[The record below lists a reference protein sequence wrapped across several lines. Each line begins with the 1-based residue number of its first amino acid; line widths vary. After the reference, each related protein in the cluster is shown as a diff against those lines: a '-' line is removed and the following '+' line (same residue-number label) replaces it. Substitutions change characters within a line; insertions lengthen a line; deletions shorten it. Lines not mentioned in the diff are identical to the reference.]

1 MKNVPESG
9 VPGSGSERVAFLCLG
24 AMGAPMAGHLARAG
38 HDVTVYNRTASR
50 AEAWVAEHGGRAA
63 KTPAAAADGARFV
76 FACTGAD
83 ADLRAITL
91 GEAGAFGALAPGAV
105 FVDHTTAS
113 PAIARELEAAA
124 AARGG
129 RFLDAPVS
137 GGQDGAKRG
146 ALTVMVGGAADALEL
161 ASPLLAAY
169 ARNVTWM
176 GPAGAGQLTKLVNQI
191 CLAGLIQSLAEGLA
205 FAEQAGLDPR
215 RVVEVISQGAAQSW
229 QMDHRA
235 ASMIES
241 RFDFGFAVDWMRKD
255 LALALAEAARCG
267 AELPVAELVDG
278 FYAELQRAG
287 GGRLDSSSLMT
298 RLRRE

>member
-1 MKNVPESG
+1 VS
-9 VPGSGSERVAFLCLG
+9 FLCLG

-38 HDVTVYNRTASR
+38 YEVTVYNRTASR
-50 AEAWVAEHGGRAA
+50 AQAWSAEHGGQSAA
-63 KTPAAAADGARFV
+63 TPAAAAEGARFV

-83 ADLRAITL
+83 PDLRAITL
-91 GEAGAFGALAPGAV
+91 GEAGAFRSLARGAV

-113 PAIARELEAAA
+113 PALARELCAAA
-124 AARGG
+124 ALRGAH
-129 RFLDAPVS
+129 FLDAPVS

-146 ALTVMVGGAADALEL
+146 TLTVMVGGDPDALDL
-161 ASPLLAAY
+161 ARPLLAAY

-176 GPAGAGQLTKLVNQI
+176 GPSGAGQLTKLVNQI

-205 FAEQAGLDPR
+205 FAERAGLDPE

-235 ASMIES
+235 ETMLAG

-267 AELPVAELVDG
+267 AELPVAKLVDG

-287 GGRLDSSSLMT
+287 GGRLDTSSLVT
-298 RLRRE
+298 RLRGR